1 MRSNKG
7 YRPLNRLL
15 LQAGSAF
22 FVWVL
27 VVVSGAAS
35 PAQAALILSVDHGD
49 IPVAAVTDV
58 HDGVNGFSIFEGMAA
73 KGTTTFSRLGGSFS
87 ETYDFAGTFYG
98 FTLTVAGFPHRI
110 MDQIPDR
117 FRFDLSHDLSTFGTI
132 QLLPGAVAFQ
142 SSAPVKPLP
151 SLPSSVLLFV
161 PTLVGILG
169 VALRTG
175 SSVKSLDRGI
185 ESQTNQI
192 PAIHSILILVLSPDV
207 TFATNIEGQLCRAGY
222 PGRVVSSAHDVLTIA
237 HRTPPSLVLVDHR
250 VGDWDMLRTDST
262 LRHVPMIAL
271 VPSGSLYTEES
282 CLADLERGMDGMH
295 DARDGHR
302 LLVAKVGTYLR
313 RAGHDVSR
321 RGLYRIGTVELDA
334 DIREVKV
341 GGRRIQLSAKPFV
354 LLEAFMRAPSKVFSR
369 GELVDLVWGP
379 NFAIGDHT
387 LDVHVHAL
395 RQLLQHDPDHLCR
408 LMTIKGVGFKLKSF
422 SPAMSASSVPDVLPM
437 AVNSLPLLRPGM
449 AHTSN
454 TQRSLTSS
462 TPGSRQTRLRR
473 IPRKHQ
479 DRALQRESSVRH
491 LRSAV
496 SVG

>member
-1 MRSNKG
+1 MSV
-7 YRPLNRLL
+7 RLI
-15 LQAGSAF
+15 AG
-22 FVWVL
+22 L
-27 VVVSGAAS
+27 VFLCALGVGVEDLSHAAT
-35 PAQAALILSVDHGD
+35 ILSVDNGD
-49 IPVAAVTDV
+49 KPVAAVTDV
-58 HDGVNGFSIFEGMAA
+58 RSWGDGFHFSEGMVSTGVTAFTLFESSYGKA
-73 KGTTTFSRLGGSFS
+73 HEL
-87 ETYDFAGTFYG
+87 AGTFYG
-98 FTLTVAGFPHRI
+98 MVPTVAGFPNRI
-110 MDQIPDR
+110 IDQIPDR

-132 QLLPGAVAFQ
+132 QLPPGAVAFQ
-142 SSAPVKPLP
+142 SSTPVKPLS

-175 SSVKSLDRGI
+175 SSVKSLGRGI

-192 PAIHSILILVLSPDV
+192 PAANSILILVLSPDV
-207 TFATNIEGQLCRAGY
+207 TFAKDIEGQLCRAGY
-222 PGRVVSSAHDVLTIA
+222 PGRVVSSAHDVLTIV
-237 HRTPPSLVLVDHR
+237 HHTPPSLVLVDHR

-321 RGLYRIGTVELDA
+321 RGLYRIGTVELDT

-437 AVNSLPLLRPGM
+437 AVNALPLLRPGM
-449 AHTSN
+449 AYTSN